1 MIRSTLIAVFSAV
14 ALTAPLLSLASG
26 AFAWKSE
33 RPVVIAH
40 RGASGYLPEHTLESK
55 ALAYAMRP
63 DYIEQDLTLSKDDHL
78 IVMHD
83 IVLDNI
89 TNVAQVFPDRARDD
103 GHYYTIDFTLA
114 ELKQLK
120 VSEPFVTNGGV
131 QTPKYPQRFPL
142 WNSSFQLSTLDEEIE
157 LIQGLNKSLGYNIGI
172 YPEIKKP
179 WFHHREGK
187 DIALL
192 TLIKLKE
199 YGYVDRRQNIY
210 LQSFDAEELQRIKWE
225 LMPRLGMDLPLVQLI
240 ADTEWGEKKV
250 ETNGELVNYDYDW
263 MLESAGLQK
272 IAGYADG
279 IGPWNMML
287 IRLEG
292 GQPVSTGLAQRARQQ
307 NLVIHP
313 YTFRADV
320 QQLPGKFSRFDNLL
334 QLFIR
339 RQGVD
344 GVFTDHPDKAIRV
357 IDKIYPARPAPEAH
371 YSSRV
376 N

>member
-172 YPEIKKP
+172 YPEINKP

-339 RQGVD
+339 RLGVD